1 MSTEVAPELAFGR
14 FLKFWR
20 GVHSLSQEDLAEK
33 LDSSPRHIS
42 RLENGSG
49 RASEALVLDIARV
62 LDLGKRDLNHLL
74 ISAGYAAQEEKVD
87 FHSPEL
93 KWLRKSMM
101 YTLKALD
108 PYPTTIMDGS
118 TNILMVNR
126 AWVAFFQHRIPKAM
140 LDKVDNHYDFLF
152 SHEGAGKDV
161 SQWEDTLSV
170 ILMSLQQKALFSNS
184 AVDQAMHDRLTKLP
198 VVPSDWKQRAS
209 KIEPMASFRVQT
221 EINGAL
227 HKFFSVSSTVGA
239 IGPAAYVS
247 EPQLTI
253 STLYP
258 EDESMD
264 LSSLIQPDLSHPLLF
279 Y

>member
-1 MSTEVAPELAFGR
+1 MSVDAPPEIAFGR

-49 RASEALVLDIARV
+49 RASETLVLEIAKA
-62 LDLGKRDLNHLL
+62 LNLGKRDLNHLL
-74 ISAGYAAQEEKVD
+74 ISAGYAAQEDKVD
-87 FHSPEL
+87 FHSPEM
-93 KWLRKSMM
+93 KWLRKSML

-108 PYPTTIMDGS
+108 PYPTAIMDGS
-118 TNILMVNR
+118 ANILMVNR
-126 AWVAFFQHRIPKAM
+126 AWVGFFRNSIPQAL
-140 LDKVDNHYDFLF
+140 LDKVNNHYDFLF
-152 SHEGAGKDV
+152 SREGAGKDV
-161 SQWEDTLSV
+161 SQWEDTLSL
-170 ILMSLQQKALFSNS
+170 ILMSLQQKVLFSN
-184 AVDQAMHDRLTKLP
+184 APAEQAELERLLNLP
-198 VVPSDWKQRAS
+198 VVPKDWQQRAS

-221 EINGAL
+221 EINGVL
-227 HKFFSVSSTVGA
+227 QKFFSVSSTVGA

-253 STLYP
+253 NTLYP
-258 EDESMD
+258 EDESMA
-264 LSSLIQPDLSHPLLF
+264 LASLIHDDLIHPLLF